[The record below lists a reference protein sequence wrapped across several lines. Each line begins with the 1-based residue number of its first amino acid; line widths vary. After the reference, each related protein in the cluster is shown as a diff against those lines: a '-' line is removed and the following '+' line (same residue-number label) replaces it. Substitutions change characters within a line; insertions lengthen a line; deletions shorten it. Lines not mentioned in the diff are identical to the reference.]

1 MATRP
6 WQKARSPLQ
15 QNTQV
20 LEQELQNLASVRQA
34 GTYNETP
41 APEFDYLSQAE
52 QIAKQINNVN
62 RRANRIREGK
72 VQIVPEEVVIPVPGG
87 GGGSAT
93 GNPNRKEFRAL
104 LQAIAGKESGGN
116 YGAVNK
122 DSGALGKYQIMPSN
136 ITGAGGWDMDALGR
150 DITAQEFLSSPKLQE
165 RIARHR
171 LRQYYRQHGV
181 EGAASA
187 WYSGDPNKWK
197 NSRNPQGNYPSIYSY
212 VQDILSRMGTR
223 R

>member
-1 MATRP
+1 MVSLASQNWMKR
-6 WQKARSPLQ
+6 RSPVEEDRNRLQ
-15 QNTQV
+15 QSMA
-20 LEQELQNLASVRQA
+20 NLATVRQA
-34 GTYNETP
+34 GNFSE
-41 APEFDYLSQAE
+41 AVDPEFDYLQQA
-52 QIAKQINNVN
+52 QDIADQINKVT
-62 RRANRIREGK
+62 RRTNKIREGK
-72 VQIVPEEVVIPVPGG
+72 VKVVKTPIDIDFPVGG
-87 GGGSAT
+87 GGG
-93 GNPNRKEFRAL
+93 PNRKEFRAL
-104 LQAIAGKESGGN
+104 LQAISGKESGGN
-116 YGAVNK
+116 YGAVNP
-122 DSGALGKYQIMPSN
+122 DSGAMGKYQIMPSN

-212 VQDILSRMGTR
+212 VQDILKRMGR
-223 R
+223 